1 MGSVAV
7 ETPDESVCKV
17 TWRGYAA
24 PSDDFTSSE
33 SAMLSD
39 EFRDRYRQEHDRLLV
54 VLLLLQLLLRVAS
67 HLIYLGVFPEALP

>member
-33 SAMLSD
+33 SAILSD

-54 VLLLLQLLLRVAS
+54 VLLLQLLLRAAS
-67 HLIYLGVFPEALP
+67 HLIYLAVFPEALP